1 MTAMTAVTTMTINK
15 GGRPKKYYTL
25 EDKLKSR
32 SGSSL
37 KCYYNKIGLTP
48 EEAEAKRLIR
58 EQNRI
63 KRENKKVKSET
74 RIKLMKRIKKAMN
87 DIQEMETEQLKI
99 IMVKLNEI
107 GLSSSSDENSD

>member
-1 MTAMTAVTTMTINK
+1 MTTNK
-15 GGRPKKYYTL
+15 GGRPRKYFTT
-25 EDKLKSR
+25 EGRLKSR
-32 SGSSL
+32 PGYVL

-48 EEAEAKRLIR
+48 EEVEAKRLIR
-58 EQNRI
+58 AQNRI

>member
-1 MTAMTAVTTMTINK
+1 MTTNK
-15 GGRPKKYYTL
+15 GGRPRKYFTL

-99 IMVKLNEI
+99 IMIKLMK
-107 GLSSSSDENSD
+107 